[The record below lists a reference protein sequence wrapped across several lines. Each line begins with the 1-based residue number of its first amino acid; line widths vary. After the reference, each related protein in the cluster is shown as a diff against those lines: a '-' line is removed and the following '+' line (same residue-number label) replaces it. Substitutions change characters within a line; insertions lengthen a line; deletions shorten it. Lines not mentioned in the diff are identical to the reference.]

1 VFGTLLTPTKD
12 SRIDD
17 CCNDKAKELAHLQ
30 GQQSRVLRAVL
41 GINAAMFVGEF
52 AAGLIIGS
60 AALLGD
66 SLDMLGDSL
75 VYGFSLYAV
84 SRGALWQ
91 ARAAFAKGIV
101 MVAFGLAVLLETAR
115 HLVAG
120 TVPQPEWMGLVAGI
134 ALAANTLCFVLLYRH
149 RADGLNMRSTWLCS
163 RNDLIANVSVIGA
176 AFAVAVLGS
185 AWPDLLVGMGIA
197 LLFLRTALSVL
208 RESTLAISRER
219 REAQGSAG

>member
-1 VFGTLLTPTKD
+1 M
-12 SRIDD
+12 DD
-17 CCNDKAKELAHLQ
+17 CCSDKVDELAHLQ
-30 GQQSRVLRAVL
+30 GRQRRVLKVVL

-52 AAGLIIGS
+52 GAGLLAGS

-75 VYGFSLYAV
+75 VYGFSLYAM

-115 HLVAG
+115 NLTGGALPRPELMTLVG
-120 TVPQPEWMGLVAGI
+120 SI
-134 ALAANTLCFVLLYRH
+134 ALAANTVCFVLLYRH

-163 RNDLIANVSVIGA
+163 RNDLIANASVIGA
-176 AFAVAVLGS
+176 AFAVAALGS
-185 AWPDLLVGMGIA
+185 AWPDLLVGTGIA
-197 LLFLRTALSVL
+197 ALFLRTAVPVL
-208 RESTLAISRER
+208 RESTLAISREKR
-219 REAQGSAG
+219 AARASVGGAA